1 MVFLEFKFEQTT
13 VPFLQTI
20 AGQMQSQEQTQ
31 QIRLAD
37 TMPDVKRIVS
47 AWGQVIIRGK
57 QWLGGSVQISGG
69 VIVRVLYQG
78 EADDKMQC
86 VETWL
91 PFQMEWDIPAQ
102 EQDGSIT
109 ALPFLRSVDARAL
122 SDRKIMARATVGILM
137 QATVPAEAA
146 CYAEC
151 ELPEDVQVLRRT
163 YLLQLPVEQGEKLVN
178 IEETLVPPVTNFSM
192 LRCNILP
199 SVSES
204 RIVSDKLVMR
214 GNVLFDMLLMDSN
227 GKICKWQ
234 PEMPFSQFAQLNR
247 EYDPQSFSDISF
259 AVTELETE
267 QKDSGETRLKCSV
280 LAQYTIYDRQT
291 ICVVEDAYSVGRSLE
306 MKTHQMT
313 VSSLLKDQKQPL
325 QLTSN
330 VQLEGHQIL
339 DVNILMDD
347 LQIRPNGRILNI
359 APAGA
364 FQVLLEDV
372 EGNLVSSVSKWD
384 SVLEMENDSD
394 AEVFVSSEQDGMPAI
409 IGNSLSQ
416 QLLMNIKSVSGK
428 PITMVSE
435 LTLGEENKP
444 DSNRPSLILR
454 AMEGDELWD
463 LAKSSGSTV
472 EAIMKANGLKSDPQP
487 GQMLLIPIS

>member
-47 AWGQVIIRGK
+47 AWGQVMIRGK

-102 EQDGSIT
+102 DRDGNIKV
-109 ALPFLRSVDARAL
+109 LPFLRSVDARAL

-137 QATVPAEAA
+137 QATVPTEAA
-146 CYAEC
+146 YYREC
-151 ELPEDVQVLRRT
+151 ALPDDVQVLRRT
-163 YLLQLPVEQGEKLVN
+163 YLLQLPVEQGEKLIN
-178 IEETLVPPVTNFSM
+178 MEETLTPPVTGFVI
-192 LRCNILP
+192 LRCNVLP

-204 RIVSDKLVMR
+204 RIISDKLVMR
-214 GNVLFDMLLMDSN
+214 GNILFDMLLMDPD
-227 GKICKWQ
+227 GKISKWQ
-234 PEMPFSQFAQLNR
+234 PEIPFSQFAQLNR
-247 EYDPQSFSDISF
+247 EYDPQAVADISF

-267 QKDSGETRLKCSV
+267 QKESGETLLKCSV
-280 LAQYTIYDRQT
+280 LAQYTIYDRET
-291 ICVVEDAYSVGRSLE
+291 VCVVEDAYSIDRSLE

-313 VSSLLKDQKQPL
+313 VPSLLKDQKQSL

-330 VQLEGHQIL
+330 VQQEGQQIL
-339 DVNILMDD
+339 DVNVLMDD
-347 LQIRPNGRILNI
+347 LQIRPNGKDLHIV
-359 APAGA
+359 PSGA

-394 AEVFVSSEQDGMPAI
+394 AELFVSSEQDGMPI
-409 IGNSLSQ
+409 TMGNNLSQ
-416 QLLMNIKSVSGK
+416 QLLLNIKSVSGN

-444 DSNRPSLILR
+444 DPNRPSLVLC
-454 AMEGDELWD
+454 AMENEALWD
-463 LAKSSGSTV
+463 LAKSTGSTV
-472 EAIMKANGLKSDPQP
+472 EAIMKANGLKNDPQP

>member
-47 AWGQVIIRGK
+47 AWGQVMIRGK

-102 EQDGSIT
+102 DRDGNIKV
-109 ALPFLRSVDARAL
+109 LPFLRSVDARAL

-137 QATVPAEAA
+137 QATVPTEAA
-146 CYAEC
+146 YYREC
-151 ELPEDVQVLRRT
+151 ALPEDVQVLRRT
-163 YLLQLPVEQGEKLVN
+163 YLLQLPVEQGEKLIN
-178 IEETLVPPVTNFSM
+178 MEETLTPPVTGFVI
-192 LRCNILP
+192 LRCNVLP

-204 RIVSDKLVMR
+204 RIISDKLVMR
-214 GNVLFDMLLMDSN
+214 GNILFDMLLMDPD
-227 GKICKWQ
+227 GKISKWQ
-234 PEMPFSQFAQLNR
+234 PEIPFSQFAQLNR
-247 EYDPQSFSDISF
+247 EYDPQAVADISF

-267 QKDSGETRLKCSV
+267 QKESGETLLKCSV
-280 LAQYTIYDRQT
+280 LAQYTIYDRET
-291 ICVVEDAYSVGRSLE
+291 VCVVEDAYSIGRSLE

-313 VSSLLKDQKQPL
+313 VPSLLKDQKQSL

-330 VQLEGHQIL
+330 VQQEGQQIL
-339 DVNILMDD
+339 DVNVLMDD
-347 LQIRPNGRILNI
+347 LQIRPNGKDLHIV
-359 APAGA
+359 PSGA

-394 AEVFVSSEQDGMPAI
+394 AELFVSSEQDGMPI
-409 IGNSLSQ
+409 TMGNNLSQ
-416 QLLMNIKSVSGK
+416 QLLLNIKSVSGN

-444 DSNRPSLILR
+444 DPNRPSLVLC
-454 AMEGDELWD
+454 AMENEALWD
-463 LAKSSGSTV
+463 LAKSTGSTV
-472 EAIMKANGLKSDPQP
+472 EAIMKANGLKNDPQP